1 MVRDSVT
8 DDEETTMRLSTPTR
22 ADLRRPRNSKGCEG
36 QVLMF
41 ILVSGIPDGSA
52 SLRTASFFVS
62 QTRVPEPSVLLL
74 LLAAGAGALARG
86 VRGRS

>member
-1 MVRDSVT
+1 
-8 DDEETTMRLSTPTR
+8 
-22 ADLRRPRNSKGCEG
+22 
-36 QVLMF
+36 MF